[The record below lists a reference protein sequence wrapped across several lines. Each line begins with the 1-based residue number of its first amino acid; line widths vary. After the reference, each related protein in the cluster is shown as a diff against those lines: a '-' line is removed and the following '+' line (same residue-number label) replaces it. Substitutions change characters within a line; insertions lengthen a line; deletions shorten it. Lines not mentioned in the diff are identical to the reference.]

1 MSRSRFAL
9 KNRRGWW
16 YARFRMKWPED
27 NNPYWHIDLLLAR
40 EVIAPVLSQNANV
53 VPLWRFH
60 RRASRDEE
68 GHQFSFIFYSTQK
81 TAEKIY
87 TAIGSNPWLIK
98 MTRARIVQYLPEK
111 TGQIIRPNLGDTSD
125 AHWPPM
131 VMKTWPYFIMGVCRM
146 WLNLIDEIIQNGP
159 VIQRAPS
166 LNKLLS
172 HYEKVNKSL
181 NTIWQ
186 EQGGHAFLHHLNAI
200 FGYESVLVHEW
211 NLKRF

>member
-1 MSRSRFAL
+1 MNKSHFAL
-9 KNRRGWW
+9 KNRGWW
-16 YARFRMKWPED
+16 DARFRMKWPED
-27 NNPYWHIDLLLAR
+27 NSPFWHIDLFLAR
-40 EVIAPVLSQNANV
+40 EVIAPVLSQNAKA

-87 TAIGSNPWLIK
+87 AAIGSNPWLKK
-98 MTRARIVQYLPEK
+98 MTRAGIVQYLPEN

-125 AHWPPM
+125 SHWPPM

-146 WLNLIDEIIQNGP
+146 WLNLIDEIMQNGP
-159 VIQRAPS
+159 VIQRTPS
-166 LNKLLS
+166 LNRLLS
-172 HYEKVNKSL
+172 HYEKVNKSM
-181 NTIWQ
+181 NSIWQ